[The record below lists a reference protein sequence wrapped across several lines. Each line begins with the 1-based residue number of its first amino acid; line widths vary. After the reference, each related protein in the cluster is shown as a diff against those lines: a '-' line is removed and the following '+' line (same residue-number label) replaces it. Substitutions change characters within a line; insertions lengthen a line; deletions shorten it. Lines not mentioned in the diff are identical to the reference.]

1 MTDPANDSQ
10 QNEQS
15 PGWDAIDAALAPIYG
30 DQEPKHYGTLISYE
44 LGGPD
49 PLRGISAYRRRDPR
63 PYWHFVT
70 YGFSELFQKES
81 KDLDVSGYGFEL
93 TFRLTDDGSA
103 EEPPRWAIHFLQNLA
118 RYVFG
123 SGNVFQAGHYMNLN
137 GPIAL
142 ETETNIRSIAFVRD
156 PELRQIATPHGSLE
170 FLQVLGLTDDEEFAL
185 KRWSTLKALEV
196 FESSLPLYLTDLDR
210 TSLLDDAAIAARIEA
225 GSKEDGSN
233 TGMVFTDQLSW
244 TQRKRLLRKAQIEV
258 TLGARQVDELI
269 ALLPLRLPFEREFML
284 IGREARIVFEPARSN
299 RAQERD
305 GDLVLGLDPATLQA
319 LTATLCARAGEYAVP
334 GFDGLTLIVRKTEI
348 RDGEGQVVEVFG

>member
-1 MTDPANDSQ
+1 MADSEHNDH
-10 QNEQS
+10 S

-81 KDLDVSGYGFEL
+81 EDPEVSGYGFEL
-93 TFRLTDDGSA
+93 TFRLADDGAA
-103 EEPPRWAIHFLQNLA
+103 EEPPAWAVHFLQNLA

-142 ETETNIRSIAFVRD
+142 ETETKIRSIGFVRD

-170 FLQVLGLTDDEEFAL
+170 FLQVVGITDDEEFAL

-233 TGMVFTDQLSW
+233 TGMVFTDQLAW
-244 TQRKRLLRKAQIEV
+244 TQRKRLLRKAQTEV
-258 TLGARQVDELI
+258 TLGARQVGELI
-269 ALLPLRLPFEREFML
+269 ALLPLRLPFGRSFTL
-284 IGREARIVFEPARSN
+284 IGREARVVFEPADSN
-299 RAQERD
+299 HADERD
-305 GDLVLGLDPATLQA
+305 GDLVLRLDAATMKA
-319 LTATLCARAGEYAVP
+319 LTRSLHARAGDYTVP
-334 GFDGLTLIVRKTEI
+334 GFEGLTFIVRKTEI
-348 RDGEGQVVEVFG
+348 RGSDGQVIEVIG